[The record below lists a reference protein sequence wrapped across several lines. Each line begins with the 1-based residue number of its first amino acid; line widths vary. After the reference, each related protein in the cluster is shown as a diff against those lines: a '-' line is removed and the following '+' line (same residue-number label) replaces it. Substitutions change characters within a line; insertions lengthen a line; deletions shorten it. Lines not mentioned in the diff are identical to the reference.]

1 MACYSVFASCLF
13 KNVSFCMKRVIYGCI
28 KCNNWVDD
36 LSNFDK
42 KKAKQSELVS
52 LNNKIKEEYDFI

>member
-1 MACYSVFASCLF
+1 
-13 KNVSFCMKRVIYGCI
+13 MKRMIYSCI
-28 KCNNWVDD
+28 RCNNWVEE

-42 KKAKQSELVS
+42 KEAKQSELVS

>member
-1 MACYSVFASCLF
+1 MACYSMFANCLL
-13 KNVSFCMKRVIYGCI
+13 KNVSYCMKRMIYGCI
-28 KCNNWVDD
+28 RCNNWVEE

-42 KKAKQSELVS
+42 KEAKQSELVS

>member
-1 MACYSVFASCLF
+1 
-13 KNVSFCMKRVIYGCI
+13 MKRLVYGCI
-28 KCNNWVDD
+28 RCNNWVND
-36 LSNFDK
+36 LNEVVKDK